1 MIGTYGLPTILE
13 TLSVLVAS
21 DGIDPAK
28 APENTAA
35 GQLAW
40 AWQQYIRRRE
50 SAIPPVEADH
60 GRLPVYI
67 DDTVQGQALL
77 DAFYRGCLLD
87 NVDYE
92 LPRYAPEEDDRLA
105 ASSELISRALDGIA
119 ADRPEVRTLF
129 GVLLPIVLVAPSHY
143 LAGGTGSS
151 VPGVLWASIKPTWTE
166 IDVRE
171 FLLHELVHTTL
182 YMEEYRHG
190 FYRDIRLL
198 PEDEN
203 LAPSAIRQD
212 RRTLDKV
219 LHSIVVATEIL
230 LARRRDGAD
239 TELLTKIHPDSET
252 LRAGALTSLTAVRN
266 QNLEKLLL
274 PRPIEILEKCGAVLQ
289 ESPLR
294 T

>member
-21 DGIDPAK
+21 DGIDPET
-28 APENTAA
+28 APEDTAA
-35 GQLAW
+35 GRLAW
-40 AWQQYIRRRE
+40 SWQQYIRRRE
-50 SAIPPVEADH
+50 PAIPPVDVGHSE
-60 GRLPVYI
+60 LPVYI
-67 DDTVQGQALL
+67 DDAVQGRALL

-92 LPRYAPEEDDRLA
+92 LPRYAPDEDERLSE
-105 ASSELISRALDGIA
+105 SSELISGALAGLA
-119 ADRPEVRTLF
+119 ADWPQVRTLY

-166 IDVRE
+166 VDARE

-198 PEDEN
+198 PEEGN

-230 LARRRDGAD
+230 LSRTREGTDP
-239 TELLTKIHPDSET
+239 ELLTKIHPDSET
-252 LRAGALTSLTAVRN
+252 LRSGALKSLRAVRD
-266 QNLEKLLL
+266 QNLDGLLL
-274 PRPIEILEKCGAVLQ
+274 PRPIEILEKCAVVLQ
-289 ESPLR
+289 ENPLHA
-294 T
+294 